1 MKENFSEEEICNQI
15 GSLIWESC
23 DAVIQI
29 DTDDGQA
36 QTLYAKDDLWGKTIG
51 NPYDFIQI
59 LGTYIRDYC
68 VDAETRDLLEKIDLS
83 FVVGK
88 IRRKDRY
95 SLFFTIRN
103 AYGSLL
109 LKECFFFMQGES
121 LVCLI
126 KDVTDEKNTISK
138 RLEKLEDA
146 LRMTNREF
154 KDRNSFLN
162 LMEHNIRTPLYSIM
176 GLTRLAQ
183 DETNSSALDAYLH
196 KISMSGTYMSET
208 IDDILELRRIARH
221 KLVVN
226 PEPVKLGEFLSKI
239 QQYGKAMGNEREL
252 IFSLKT
258 DEVSNLAV
266 LVDEHA
272 LYQVIMKLMQNAMN
286 YTVRGGRISLNV
298 RKVYIKDGFA
308 HISFSMESRGI
319 VIDREQLQTI
329 FAPQDKL
336 IERIED
342 NIGSMDLSL
351 VIFKSYLMALGTNEI
366 VAESDESMGTK
377 VGFSLTFPLT
387 GSVPEQEKFK
397 SRTIQDHA
405 GCRALIVDD
414 NTFSREVGEKI
425 LLSGGMDVVS
435 AANGQ
440 EAVEIFLQEKGKFDV
455 IIMDILMPVMDGLEA
470 ARTIRSF
477 DAAVLPHAAEIPIIA
492 MTADAFRENFE
503 ESLNAGMNAH
513 IVKPLT
519 PEKLFRTIADVMAQK
534 GKSTV

>member
-1 MKENFSEEEICNQI
+1 MKENISEEEICNRI
-15 GSLIWESC
+15 GRLIWDSC

-36 QTLYAKDDLWGKTIG
+36 RTLYAKDDLWEKTIG

-68 VDAETRDLLEKIDLS
+68 VDSETRDLLEKLELS
-83 FVVGK
+83 FIVGK

-95 SLFFTIRN
+95 SVFFTIRSV
-103 AYGSLL
+103 YGSLL
-109 LKECFFFMQGES
+109 LKECFFFVQGES
-121 LVCLI
+121 LLCLLR
-126 KDVTDEKNTISK
+126 DVTDENDAISK
-138 RLEKLEDA
+138 RLDKLEDA

-154 KDRNSFLN
+154 RDRNSFLN
-162 LMEHNIRTPLYSIM
+162 LMEHNIRSPLYSIM

-226 PEPVKLGEFLSKI
+226 PEPVKLGEFLSRI
-239 QQYGKAMGNEREL
+239 QQYGKDMGNERDL

-272 LYQVIMKLMQNAMN
+272 LYQVIMKLMQNAMT

-308 HISFSMESRGI
+308 HISFSMESRGV
-319 VIDREQLQTI
+319 VINQEQLQTI

-336 IERIED
+336 IEQIEG

-351 VIFKSYLMALGTNEI
+351 VIFKSYLVALGTDEI
-366 VAESDESMGTK
+366 VAESDERMGTK

-387 GSVPEQEKFK
+387 GSMPEQEKFK
-397 SRTIQDHA
+397 SRTILDYA
-405 GCRALIVDD
+405 GCRVLIADD

-425 LLSGGMDVVS
+425 LLSGGMDVVPV
-435 AANGQ
+435 ANGQ

-477 DAAVLPHAAEIPIIA
+477 DTMILPNAAEIPMIA
-492 MTADAFRENFE
+492 MTTDAFRENFA
-503 ESLNAGMNAH
+503 ESLNAGMDAH

-519 PEKLFRTIADVMAQK
+519 PEKLVRTIADVMARK
-534 GKSTV
+534 GKV

>member
-1 MKENFSEEEICNQI
+1 MEENISREEICGRM
-15 GSLIWESC
+15 GSLIWDSC
-23 DAVIQI
+23 DAVIRI
-29 DTDDGQA
+29 DTGDGRA
-36 QTLYAKDDLWGKTIG
+36 KTLYARNDLWEKTMG
-51 NPYDFIQI
+51 NSYDFIRI
-59 LGTYIRDYC
+59 LSTYVRDYC
-68 VDAETRDLLEKIDLS
+68 VDSETRDLLEKIDLS
-83 FVVGK
+83 FVMGK

-95 SLFFTIRN
+95 SLFFMIRN
-103 AYGSLL
+103 AYGSLQ
-109 LKECFFFMQGES
+109 LKESLFFLQGED
-121 LVCLI
+121 LMCLI
-126 KDVTDEKNTISK
+126 RDVTDEHEAVSK

-146 LRMTNREF
+146 LRLVNREF
-154 KDRNSFLN
+154 KNRNSFLN
-162 LMEHNIRTPLYSIM
+162 LMEPNIRSPLYSIM

-226 PEPVKLGEFLSKI
+226 PEPLKLGEFLSKF
-239 QQYGKAMGNEREL
+239 QQYGKTMGNEREL

-272 LYQVIMKLMQNAMN
+272 LYQVIMKLMQSAMN

-308 HISFSMESRGI
+308 HISFSMECRGI
-319 VIDREQLQTI
+319 VINQEQLQTI
-329 FAPQDKL
+329 FEPQDKL

-342 NIGSMDLSL
+342 NIGSMNLSL
-351 VIFKSYLMALGTNEI
+351 VILKSYLVALGADEI
-366 VAESDESMGTK
+366 VAESDERMGTK
-377 VGFSLTFPLT
+377 LGFSLTFPLT

-397 SRTIQDHA
+397 SRTIADYA
-405 GCRALIVDD
+405 GRRALIVDD

-477 DAAVLPHAAEIPIIA
+477 DATILPNVAEIPMIA

-503 ESLNAGMNAH
+503 ESLNAGMDAH

-519 PEKLFRTIADVMAQK
+519 PEKLFRTIADVMEKK